1 MQRIGGGGGGFPV
14 AAEVCT
20 SGTDGAIGSIIG
32 AGDTTSGAGFGVGR
46 KVGIGV
52 STRTGCSATVVLG
65 MDAGG
70 RVASCVGF
78 GVVVL
83 GIMGSGVRFGVGL
96 EVASISTTTRS
107 ASSTM
112 SMYSSPSK
120 VSRYFSDVSAAASM
134 YSPPSI
140 SSSMSGETTTTFAGV
155 FSSSFLSASHVNRF
169 NDPDNTLHGSY
180 TSHNLAGSSLHLTSP
195 VAGLASESKQ
205 QWWF

>member
-1 MQRIGGGGGGFPV
+1 MQRIGGGGGGLPV
-14 AAEVCT
+14 AGEICIAGG
-20 SGTDGAIGSIIG
+20 GTATIGG
-32 AGDTTSGAGFGVGR
+32 GVGGGDKGDR
-46 KVGIGV
+46 V
-52 STRTGCSATVVLG
+52 STGTGCSVAVVFG

-96 EVASISTTTRS
+96 EVSSISTMS
-107 ASSTM
+107 SSPSSTIVL
-112 SMYSSPSK
+112 YSSPSSSK